1 MTPLIFS
8 RLALLNLAADALLF
22 HMFVDLK
29 ARPMSEAGQRLAWVE
44 KLLGGLEKAQV
55 LLFPLMPLLL
65 FVLLLQFT

>member
-44 KLLGGLEKAQV
+44 KAQV